1 MREGKCPNLLGS
13 LTVRP
18 GQKRSA
24 RPGSVLPAGYG
35 EQRAARVRSLLG
47 WAALP
52 QAALTQLR
60 LQRSQISVKRSG
72 KSKHSAAAVYWGPG
86 IPGAAAFVQRAGAV
100 ASGRCPFEANHS
112 WQRFSFHPMVKTATL
127 KRTSLCKTSDHKIF
141 VSSFPESSPKSDSEV
156 INLCWIKEC
165 NLLWI
170 QRLLSKEFYFWII
183 TNLLGTPRCRWLL
196 VIV

>member
-1 MREGKCPNLLGS
+1 MVC
-13 LTVRP
+13 P
-18 GQKRSA
+18 GQKWSSC
-24 RPGSVLPAGYG
+24 PGSVLPAGYG
-35 EQRAARVRSLLG
+35 EQHTARVRSLLG

-60 LQRSQISVKRSG
+60 LQRSQFNIKWSG
-72 KSKHSAAAVYWGPG
+72 KSKHSVAAANRGPG
-86 IPGAAAFVQRAGAV
+86 IPGAAALVQRAGAV
-100 ASGRCPFEANHS
+100 ASGRCPFEANRS

-127 KRTSLCKTSDHKIF
+127 KRTSLCKTSDHKVF

-165 NLLWI
+165 SLLWI
-170 QRLLSKEFYFWII
+170 QCLLSKEFYSWIM